1 MSLHELTDEQR
12 EIRDLARRFADD
24 EIAPHA
30 AGWDRE
36 HSFPRDVFKHLGE
49 LGLRGV

>member
-12 EIRDLARRFADD
+12 EIRDLARRFADE

-30 AGWDRE
+30 G
-36 HSFPRDVFKHLGE
+36 
-49 LGLRGV
+49 RGIASTTSRARCSSTSASSG